1 MNLENNHTI
10 EMDPSSDRI
19 LRQLK
24 TQGPQSTTA
33 LAEALGVSSEAAR
46 QQVQKLLDAALIVG
60 EQERSAGAGRPRQ
73 LWSLTAAGH
82 ARFPDAHAQLAVDLI
97 ASVRALYGDAGVD
110 KLVDV
115 RREDN
120 RRNYLD
126 AIGSA
131 RSLAERVRRLAAI
144 RAHEGY
150 MARAEKD
157 GRDWLLIE
165 DHCPICSAAR
175 VCQGFCRAELELFQD
190 VLGDEA
196 SVVREQHLLAGAR
209 RCVYRI
215 SPRKPVKTPVRLE

>member
-1 MNLENNHTI
+1 MNLENNHPAD
-10 EMDPSSDRI
+10 MDPAGERI

-24 TQGPQSTTA
+24 TQGLQSTAA
-33 LAEALGVSSEAAR
+33 LAEALGVSSEAIR
-46 QQVQKLLDAALIVG
+46 QQVQKLLEAALIAG
-60 EQERSAGAGRPRQ
+60 EQERSAGAGRPRR
-73 LWSLTAAGH
+73 LWSLTASGH

-97 ASVRALYGDAGVD
+97 ASVRALYGEAGVD
-110 KLVDV
+110 KLVDA
-115 RREDN
+115 RREEN

-126 AIGSA
+126 TIGNA
-131 RSLAERVRRLAAI
+131 RGVAERVRRLAAI

-175 VCQGFCRAELELFQD
+175 ACQGFCRAELELFQE

-215 SPRKPVKTPVRLE
+215 SPRRPVKTPVKLA